1 MEKEQNTHKRKKKK
15 KKEQKTKKENRAC
28 RTMLQKNK
36 PPRATRRSSQ
46 NPAVAV
52 YNQSVEISWRA
63 RRYAQSIKL
72 ENEEKREGNRRRGG
86 GERVEERRSLS
97 EENVHVGAYVR
108 L

>member
-1 MEKEQNTHKRKKKK
+1 M
-15 KKEQKTKKENRAC
+15 KKENRAC

-72 ENEEKREGNRRRGG
+72 ENEEKREGNRRWGR
-86 GERVEERRSLS
+86 ERVEERRSLS

>member
-1 MEKEQNTHKRKKKK
+1 MENEQNTHKRKKRRKRKK
-15 KKEQKTKKENRAC
+15 MKKENRAC

-72 ENEEKREGNRRRGG
+72 ENEEKREGNRRWGR
-86 GERVEERRSLS
+86 ERVEEGRSLS

>member
-1 MEKEQNTHKRKKKK
+1 MEKEQNTHKRKKKERERKKK
-15 KKEQKTKKENRAC
+15 KKENQAC

-72 ENEEKREGNRRRGG
+72 ENEEKREGNRRRGR
-86 GERVEERRSLS
+86 ERVEERRSLS